1 MSTAQPASTCIAS
14 EVLQIVG
21 IEDLVLL
28 VVTALLAVTFRGAR
42 LGKQTRSSK
51 SPETLNLKPQ
61 HAEQAGSS
69 KSAEA
74 LALERGDVTL
84 TQMVTHERCQ
94 KLHHAEQIGSAEA
107 LKLERGDVTLTQ
119 MVTHE
124 RCQSGLRGAWGEEQ
138 AQNSQQMPPSLSGS
152 SGEEPAKMSSRQR
165 WREKK
170 KLEKNTSTVS
180 SGDPIKDTLVLMIK
194 SLQQSRG
201 QAFPWGAF
209 CESQEVKNRDPARYP
224 VHVLH
229 QFVVTHCFSVLPIQQ
244 GRSEYLACF
253 SQRSG
258 ELSLR
263 NRHMQGLAMG

>member
-1 MSTAQPASTCIAS
+1 MSTAQPASACIAS

-21 IEDLVLL
+21 IEELVLI
-28 VVTALLAVTFRGAR
+28 VVTALLAATFRGAR

-51 SPETLNLKPQ
+51 SPKTLKLKP
-61 HAEQAGSS
+61 
-69 KSAEA
+69 
-74 LALERGDVTL
+74 
-84 TQMVTHERCQ
+84 
-94 KLHHAEQIGSAEA
+94 HHAEQTGSAEA

-209 CESQEVKNRDPARYP
+209 CESQEGKNRDPARYP
-224 VHVLH
+224 VDVL
-229 QFVVTHCFSVLPIQQ
+229 QRFAQDHCSSEK
-244 GRSEYLACF
+244 RSSHSWDARKQPHCGCEPSKL
-253 SQRSG
+253 QK
-258 ELSLR
+258 
-263 NRHMQGLAMG
+263 NNTV